1 MNITWNISPLGRY
14 FFNVLALTL
23 IYIATAQIFSR
34 QDIIPLLWIP
44 AGISQAALL
53 LLGRN
58 LWLGVALGELSRA
71 LLIGIPGTVA
81 IAFCLGCTLQ
91 AWGGVT
97 LVQFWDMHPGLN
109 RRRDVVKFLV
119 GMVLLSSLVSPT
131 IRLLGERLGSE
142 GSSGDWLL
150 LWLSNAMGLLIVT
163 PVLLTLGYSMIHSGE
178 TGGQDENKGVLEFI
192 QNLGLGG
199 FSNIRVTTNENSQTH
214 PYTFNTQ
221 QSTFSQGGF
230 CTNLTINSEK
240 KVSLPAPRNHFLEGG
255 EGSTIICQV
264 GVWLI
269 GLGIVSG
276 LVFGVFS
283 IPANSAIVVTE
294 DSITASNPI
303 GVQFYQ
309 QLATQLTEWLYQ
321 FLGQADLKYLLFPF
335 ILWAALQW
343 GQQITAL
350 GIMVVASVAFWQSA
364 EAFESP
370 NWVIVSQDGFI
381 AVFAI
386 TALIVA
392 ATITD
397 RATAYQELCD
407 RETHSRHIFA
417 RLQQTFEERTAALK
431 AANRQLL
438 AEVVEQKRM
447 EKALRK
453 NDQRLS
459 LLVKQTPLAV
469 IEWNTDGEIVDWNP
483 AAETI
488 FGYHRDEALGHPS
501 TLIVPPAAQAHI
513 KQIKARLWYDKQV
526 ARSCNQN
533 ITKDGRTIVC
543 EWYNTPLIDN
553 HGNLLG
559 IASMALDITQRQETQ
574 TALRE
579 SEERFALAIQAN
591 DSGLFDI
598 NVKTNTYYYSPQFLH
613 LIGYPEDDDSP
624 SFDELIARVHPEDLS
639 RVKATMDQ
647 LFSGELSQ
655 WKLEFRMVHTDG
667 STPWFLSRGLVLR
680 DKQDK
685 VTRIVGTH
693 TDISDRKQAEAALLE
708 REEQFRQ
715 LAENIR
721 EVFFLTTPDLSR
733 MFYLSPA
740 YEEVWG
746 RSRESLYDQPMTW
759 LDNIHPYDR
768 DRVAEALGKQLQGEQ
783 DFEEEYRILRPD
795 GSQRWVWVRTF
806 RVFNETGKMNRIAGI
821 AEDITERKHSEAEL
835 RRQTL
840 QRQLFAEI
848 TLKIRQSL
856 QLDAILQTTV
866 TEVRRILQVDRVVIY
881 QLNADGTGV
890 IMTEAVVPGWTP
902 IQGQEIYDPCFR
914 EGYLEQY
921 RQGRIR
927 AIEDLYQANL
937 EPCHIKLLKPFGVR
951 AYLIVPILQRDNLWG
966 LLIAHQCSGLRQWE
980 MFEIELLSQLADQV
994 GIALA
999 QSQLLE
1005 EQTRISQQLAEKN
1018 LHLEQARQEAESAN
1032 NAKSEFLA
1040 NMSHELRTPLNGIL
1054 GYVQVLKR
1062 EPHPTAKQQQGLSII
1077 QQCGEHLL
1085 TLLNDILDL
1094 SKIEARK
1101 MDLCLSEFQLP
1112 HFLEGIIE
1120 MVRIRADEKAIAF
1133 HYEPL
1138 SPLPKIVRGDEKRLR
1153 QVLINLLGNAI
1164 KFTDQGNITFK
1175 VGYVSAPQSETESSR
1190 KMRFQIQ
1197 DTGIGIAAEQLTNI
1211 FLPFHQIENRNRQV
1225 EGTGLGLA
1233 ISQRLVQLLG
1243 GELHVESYVGQGS
1256 TFSVDLD
1263 LPAVSPDPATDVV
1276 EDQIIIGFRGHPRKI
1291 LVADDQWQNRS
1302 IFVNLLLPLGFE
1314 VLEAINGEDCLQ
1326 QAKEEHPDAIL
1337 MDLMMPKLD
1346 GLEATRRLRKIPALR
1361 DIVVLAISA
1370 SVFGE
1375 KQQQSI
1381 TAGCNDFIG
1390 QPVQAKTLF
1399 ATLQKHL
1406 NLEWI
1411 YESTEAPS
1419 SVYPG
1424 EKLPEQ
1430 KPEVSITASEIV
1442 APPLKEMTIL
1452 YELAMMGD
1460 IKGIS
1465 EQADK
1470 LEKLDPQWVPFAKK
1484 LRRLAN
1490 GFQEKQILEFVKRYM
1505 NDK

>member
-1 MNITWNISPLGRY
+1 MNKTWNLSPLGRY
-14 FFNVLALTL
+14 FLNVLALTL

-34 QDIIPLLWIP
+34 QNIIPLLWIP
-44 AGISQAALL
+44 GGISQAALL

-58 LWLGVALGELSRA
+58 LWLGVALAELSRA
-71 LLIGIPGTVA
+71 LLMGIPGTVA
-81 IAFCLGCTLQ
+81 IASCLGCTLQ
-91 AWGGVT
+91 AWWGVT
-97 LVQFWDMHPGLN
+97 LVQSWEMHPGLN
-109 RRRDVVKFLV
+109 RRRDVIKFLV

-131 IRLLGERLGSE
+131 IRLLSE
-142 GSSGDWLL
+142 ALAGKWGAGDWLRW
-150 LWLSNAMGLLIVT
+150 WLSNAMGLLIVT
-163 PVLLTLGYSMIHSGE
+163 PVLLTQGYSVIHSE
-178 TGGQDENKGVLEFI
+178 DKQDEEVNPDLT
-192 QNLGLGG
+192 L
-199 FSNIRVTTNENSQTH
+199 
-214 PYTFNTQ
+214 
-221 QSTFSQGGF
+221 SQGGF
-230 CTNLTINSEK
+230 CTNVTINSEK
-240 KVSLPAPRNHFLEGG
+240 KFPLPAPTNHSLEQSQN
-255 EGSTIICQV
+255 STLNTQNSILLWQV

-276 LVFGVFS
+276 LVFGVFA
-283 IPANSAIVVTE
+283 IPASSLVIVTG
-294 DSITASNPI
+294 DSLTVSEPI
-303 GVQFYQ
+303 GVQFHQ
-309 QLATQLTEWLYQ
+309 QLAIQLSELLNQ
-321 FLGQADLKYLLFPF
+321 SFIQLDLKYLLFPF
-335 ILWAALQW
+335 ILWSTLQW
-343 GQQITAL
+343 GQRITTL
-350 GIMVVASVAFWQSA
+350 GIGVVASIAFWQQA
-364 EAFESP
+364 ERFESF
-370 NWVIVSQDGFI
+370 NRVIVSQDMFI
-381 AVFAI
+381 AIFAI

-392 ATITD
+392 AIVSD
-397 RATAYQELCD
+397 RAKAYQELCD
-407 RETHSRHIFA
+407 RDTQSRHILA
-417 RLQQTFEERTAALK
+417 HLDQQFQERTAALK

-438 AEVVEQKRM
+438 AEVVEQKQM

-453 NDQRLS
+453 NDQRLA
-459 LLVKQTPLAV
+459 LLVQQTPLAV
-469 IEWNTDGEIVDWNP
+469 IEWNTDGDIVDWNP

-488 FGYHRDEALGHPS
+488 FGYRRDEVLGHPS
-501 TLIVPPAAQAHI
+501 TLIVPLAAQAKV
-513 KQIKARLWYDKQV
+513 KQIKAKLWYDKQV

-533 ITKDGRTIVC
+533 ITKDGRTIIC
-543 EWYNTPLIDN
+543 EWYNTPLIDSQE
-553 HGNLLG
+553 NLVG

-598 NVKTNTYYYSPQFLH
+598 NFKTNTYYYSPQFLH
-613 LIGYPEDDDSP
+613 LIGYPKNRDTP
-624 SFDELIARVHPEDLS
+624 SFDELMARVHPEDQS
-639 RVKATMDQ
+639 MVKISIDQ
-647 LFSGELSQ
+647 LFISELSQ
-655 WKLEFRMVHTDG
+655 WKLEFRMVHSNG
-667 STPWFLSRGLVLR
+667 STLWFLSRGLVLR
-680 DKQDK
+680 DDLGK

-783 DFEEEYRILRPD
+783 DFEQEYRILRPD
-795 GSQRWVWVRTF
+795 GSERWVWVRTF
-806 RVFNETGKMNRIAGI
+806 RVFNEKGKMTRIAGI

-881 QLNADGTGV
+881 QLNADGSGV

-902 IQGQEIYDPCFR
+902 IQGQEIHDPCFR
-914 EGYLEQY
+914 EGYLDQY

-927 AIEDLYQANL
+927 AIEDLYQAGL
-937 EPCHIKLLKPFGVR
+937 EPCHIQLLQPFGVR
-951 AYLIVPILQRDNLWG
+951 ANLVVPILQRENLWG
-966 LLIAHQCSGLRQWE
+966 LLIAHQCSGPRQWE

-1018 LHLEQARQEAESAN
+1018 LHLEQARQEAETAN

-1054 GYVQVLKR
+1054 GYVQILKR

-1101 MDLCLSEFQLP
+1101 MELCLSEFQFP

-1133 HYEPL
+1133 HYQPI
-1138 SPLPKIVRGDEKRLR
+1138 SRLPKLVRGDEKRLR

-1164 KFTDQGNITFK
+1164 KFTDQGSVTLK
-1175 VGYVSAPQSETESSR
+1175 VGYISAYQPEIEASN
-1190 KMRFQIQ
+1190 KMRFQIE
-1197 DTGIGIAAEQLTNI
+1197 DTGIGIAAEQLNNI
-1211 FLPFHQIENRNRQV
+1211 FLPFHQIGSQNRQV

-1243 GELHVESYVGQGS
+1243 GELHVESHVGQGS
-1256 TFSVDLD
+1256 TFSVDLE
-1263 LPAVSPDPATDVV
+1263 LPTVSPDQAKDVV
-1276 EDQIIIGFRGHPRKI
+1276 DDRIIIGFRGDPRKI

-1302 IFVNLLLPLGFE
+1302 ILVNLLLPLGFE
-1314 VLEAINGEDCLQ
+1314 VIEAINGEDCLQ
-1326 QAKEEHPDAIL
+1326 QGQQEHPDAIL

-1346 GLEATRRLRKIPALR
+1346 GLEATRRIREMPSLR
-1361 DIVVLAISA
+1361 DTVVLAISA

-1375 KQQQSI
+1375 KQQQSLA
-1381 TAGCNDFIG
+1381 AGCDDFIG

-1411 YESTEAPS
+1411 YESDDALS
-1419 SVYPG
+1419 SAY
-1424 EKLPEQ
+1424 LPERLPAQ
-1430 KPEVSITASEIV
+1430 NTEVSITPSKIV
-1442 APPLKEMTIL
+1442 APPQKEMNVL

-1470 LEKLDPQWVPFAKK
+1470 FEQLDPQWIPFAKK

-1490 GFQEKQILEFVKRYM
+1490 GFQEKQILEFVKKYITDERS
-1505 NDK
+1505 

>member
-1 MNITWNISPLGRY
+1 MNKTWNLSPLGRY
-14 FFNVLALTL
+14 FLNVLALTL

-34 QDIIPLLWIP
+34 QNIIPLLWIP
-44 AGISQAALL
+44 GGISQAALL

-58 LWLGVALGELSRA
+58 LWLGVALAELSRA
-71 LLIGIPGTVA
+71 LLMGIPGTVA
-81 IAFCLGCTLQ
+81 IASCLGCTLQ
-91 AWGGVT
+91 AWWGVT
-97 LVQFWDMHPGLN
+97 LVQSWEMHPGLN
-109 RRRDVVKFLV
+109 RRRDVIKFLV

-131 IRLLGERLGSE
+131 IRLLSE
-142 GSSGDWLL
+142 ALAGKWGAGDWLRW
-150 LWLSNAMGLLIVT
+150 WLSNAMGLLIVT
-163 PVLLTLGYSMIHSGE
+163 PVLLTQGYSVIHSE
-178 TGGQDENKGVLEFI
+178 DKQDEEVNPDLT
-192 QNLGLGG
+192 L
-199 FSNIRVTTNENSQTH
+199 
-214 PYTFNTQ
+214 
-221 QSTFSQGGF
+221 SQGGF
-230 CTNLTINSEK
+230 CTNVTINSEK
-240 KVSLPAPRNHFLEGG
+240 KFPLPAPTNHSLEQSQN
-255 EGSTIICQV
+255 STLNTQNSILLWQV

-269 GLGIVSG
+269 GLGILSG
-276 LVFGVFS
+276 LVFGVFA
-283 IPANSAIVVTE
+283 IPASSLVIVTG
-294 DSITASNPI
+294 DSLTVSEPI
-303 GVQFYQ
+303 GVQFHQ
-309 QLATQLTEWLYQ
+309 QLAIQLSELLNQ
-321 FLGQADLKYLLFPF
+321 SFIQLDLKYLLFPF
-335 ILWAALQW
+335 ILWSTLQW
-343 GQQITAL
+343 GQRITTL
-350 GIMVVASVAFWQSA
+350 GIGVVASIAFWQQA
-364 EAFESP
+364 ERFESF
-370 NWVIVSQDGFI
+370 NRVIVSQDMFI
-381 AVFAI
+381 AIFAI

-392 ATITD
+392 AIVSD
-397 RATAYQELCD
+397 RAKAYQELCD
-407 RETHSRHIFA
+407 RDTQSRHILA
-417 RLQQTFEERTAALK
+417 HLDQQFQERTAALK

-438 AEVVEQKRM
+438 AEVVEQKQM

-453 NDQRLS
+453 NDQRLA
-459 LLVKQTPLAV
+459 LLVQQTPLAV
-469 IEWNTDGEIVDWNP
+469 IEWNTDGDIVDWNP

-488 FGYHRDEALGHPS
+488 FGYRRDEVLGHPS
-501 TLIVPPAAQAHI
+501 TLIVPLAAQAKV
-513 KQIKARLWYDKQV
+513 KQIKAKLWYDKQV

-533 ITKDGRTIVC
+533 ITKDGRTIIC
-543 EWYNTPLIDN
+543 EWYNTPLIDSQE
-553 HGNLLG
+553 NLVG

-598 NVKTNTYYYSPQFLH
+598 NFKTNTYYYSPQFLH
-613 LIGYPEDDDSP
+613 LIGYPKNRDTP
-624 SFDELIARVHPEDLS
+624 SFDELMARVHPEDQS
-639 RVKATMDQ
+639 MVKISIDQ
-647 LFSGELSQ
+647 LFISELSQ
-655 WKLEFRMVHTDG
+655 WKLEFRMVHSNG
-667 STPWFLSRGLVLR
+667 STLWFLSRGLVLR
-680 DKQDK
+680 DDLGK

-783 DFEEEYRILRPD
+783 DFEQEYRILRPD
-795 GSQRWVWVRTF
+795 GSERWVWVRTF
-806 RVFNETGKMNRIAGI
+806 RVFNEKGKMTRIAGI

-881 QLNADGTGV
+881 QLNADGSGV

-902 IQGQEIYDPCFR
+902 IQGQEIHDPCFR
-914 EGYLEQY
+914 EGYLDQY

-927 AIEDLYQANL
+927 AIEDLYQAGL
-937 EPCHIKLLKPFGVR
+937 EPCHIQLLQPFGVR
-951 AYLIVPILQRDNLWG
+951 ANLVVPILQRENLWG
-966 LLIAHQCSGLRQWE
+966 LLIAHQCSGPRQWE

-1018 LHLEQARQEAESAN
+1018 LHLEQARQEAETAN

-1054 GYVQVLKR
+1054 GYVQILKR

-1101 MDLCLSEFQLP
+1101 MELCLSEFQFP

-1133 HYEPL
+1133 HYQPI
-1138 SPLPKIVRGDEKRLR
+1138 SRLPKLVRGDEKRLR

-1164 KFTDQGNITFK
+1164 KFTDQGSVTLK
-1175 VGYVSAPQSETESSR
+1175 VGYISAYQPEIEASN
-1190 KMRFQIQ
+1190 KMRFQIE
-1197 DTGIGIAAEQLTNI
+1197 DTGIGIAAEQLNNI
-1211 FLPFHQIENRNRQV
+1211 FLPFHQIGSQNRQV

-1243 GELHVESYVGQGS
+1243 GELHVESHVGQGS
-1256 TFSVDLD
+1256 TFSVDLE
-1263 LPAVSPDPATDVV
+1263 LPTVSPDQAKDVV
-1276 EDQIIIGFRGHPRKI
+1276 DDRIIIGFRGDPRKI

-1302 IFVNLLLPLGFE
+1302 ILVNLLLPLGFE
-1314 VLEAINGEDCLQ
+1314 VIEAINGEDCLQ
-1326 QAKEEHPDAIL
+1326 QGQQEHPDAIL

-1346 GLEATRRLRKIPALR
+1346 GLEATRRIREMPSLR
-1361 DIVVLAISA
+1361 DTVVLAISA

-1375 KQQQSI
+1375 KQQQSLA
-1381 TAGCNDFIG
+1381 AGCDDFIG

-1411 YESTEAPS
+1411 YESDDALS
-1419 SVYPG
+1419 SAY
-1424 EKLPEQ
+1424 LPERLPAQ
-1430 KPEVSITASEIV
+1430 NTEVSITPSKIV
-1442 APPLKEMTIL
+1442 APPQKEMNVL

-1470 LEKLDPQWVPFAKK
+1470 FEQLDPQWIPFAKK

-1490 GFQEKQILEFVKRYM
+1490 GFQEKQILEFVKKYITDERS
-1505 NDK
+1505 

>member
-1 MNITWNISPLGRY
+1 MNITWNLSPFRRY
-14 FFNVLALTL
+14 CLNVFALTL
-23 IYIATAQIFSR
+23 IYIATAQIFSH
-34 QDIIPLLWIP
+34 QDIIPFIWIP
-44 AGISQAALL
+44 AGISQAVLL

-58 LWLGVALGELSRA
+58 LWLGVALAELSRA
-71 LLIGIPGTVA
+71 LFMGIPGTIA
-81 IAFCLGCTLQ
+81 IASCLGCTLQ
-91 AWGGVT
+91 AWCGVT
-97 LVQFWDMHPGLN
+97 LVQSWEMQPGLN

-119 GMVLLSSLVSPT
+119 GMVLLSSLISPT
-131 IRLLGERLGSE
+131 IRLLGEVVAGDW
-142 GSSGDWLL
+142 GAGDWLGW
-150 LWLSNAMGLLIVT
+150 WLSNVMGLLGVT
-163 PVLLTLGYSMIHSGE
+163 PVLLTQGNSMMQSGDE
-178 TGGQDENKGVLEFI
+178 GDEGDGGDGEDGGVMPFI
-192 QNLGLGG
+192 RNLGKGG
-199 FSNIRVTTNENSQTH
+199 FSPIW
-214 PYTFNTQ
+214 FK
-221 QSTFSQGGF
+221 
-230 CTNLTINSEK
+230 SETMVVK
-240 KVSLPAPRNHFLEGG
+240 PAPTSYG
-255 EGSTIICQV
+255 EGSTLIIQI

-269 GLGIVSG
+269 GLATISG

-283 IPANSAIVVTE
+283 IPASSSVMITDSSVT
-294 DSITASNPI
+294 DSSLI
-303 GVQFYQ
+303 GVQFHQ
-309 QLATQLTEWLYQ
+309 QLATQLTQLLHQ
-321 FLGQADLKYLLFPF
+321 SLGQVDLKYLLFPLM
-335 ILWAALQW
+335 LWSALQW
-343 GQQITAL
+343 SQRITTL
-350 GIMVVASVAFWQSA
+350 GIGVVASIAFWQQA
-364 EAFESP
+364 ERFESF
-370 NWVIVSQDGFI
+370 NWDIVSQDLFI
-381 AVFAI
+381 AILSI

-392 ATITD
+392 AIVSD

-407 RETHSRHIFA
+407 RDTQSRH
-417 RLQQTFEERTAALK
+417 LVEQLNQQFQERTAALK

-438 AEVVEQKRM
+438 AEVVEQKQM

-453 NDQRLS
+453 NDQRLA
-459 LLVKQTPLAV
+459 LLVQQTPLAV
-469 IEWNTDGEIVDWNP
+469 IEWNIDGDIVDWNP

-488 FGYHRDEALGHPS
+488 FGYRREEALGHPS
-501 TLIVPPAAQAHI
+501 TLIVPPVAQAQI
-513 KQIKARLWYDKQV
+513 KQIKAKLWYDKQV

-533 ITKDGRTIVC
+533 ITKDGRTIIC
-543 EWYNTPLIDN
+543 EWYNTPLIDSQ
-553 HGNLLG
+553 GNLVG

-598 NVKTNTYYYSPQFLH
+598 NFKTKTYYYSPQFLH
-613 LIGYPEDDDSP
+613 LIGYPEDRDTP
-624 SFDELIARVHPEDLS
+624 SFDELMGRVHPEDQS
-639 RVKATMDQ
+639 MVKTSIDQ
-647 LFSGELSQ
+647 LFISELSQ
-655 WKLEFRMVHTDG
+655 WKLEFRMIHTEG
-667 STPWFLSRGLVLR
+667 SIPWFLSRGLVLR
-680 DKQDK
+680 DNQGK

-783 DFEEEYRILRPD
+783 DFEQEYRILRPD
-795 GSQRWVWVRTF
+795 GSERWVWVRTF
-806 RVFNETGKMNRIAGI
+806 RVFNDKGKMTRIAGI
-821 AEDITERKHSEAEL
+821 AEDITERKYSEAEL

-881 QLNADGTGV
+881 QLNDDGTGV

-927 AIEDLYQANL
+927 AIEDLYQADL
-937 EPCHIKLLKPFGVR
+937 EPCHIELLQPFGVR
-951 AYLIVPILQRDNLWG
+951 ANLIVPILQRENLWG
-966 LLIAHQCSGLRQWE
+966 LLIAHQCSGPRQWE
-980 MFEIELLSQLADQV
+980 MFEIELLNQLADQV

-1018 LHLEQARQEAESAN
+1018 VHLEQARKEAETAN
-1032 NAKSEFLA
+1032 HAKSEFLA

-1054 GYVQVLKR
+1054 GYVQILKR
-1062 EPHPTAKQQQGLSII
+1062 EPQPTAKQQQGLTVI

-1101 MDLCLSEFQLP
+1101 MDLCLSEFQFP

-1120 MVRIRADEKAIAF
+1120 MMRIRADEKAIAF
-1133 HYEPL
+1133 HYQPF
-1138 SPLPKIVRGDEKRLR
+1138 SHLPKIVRGDEKRLR

-1164 KFTDQGNITFK
+1164 KFTDQGSITLK
-1175 VGYVSAPQSETESSR
+1175 VGYLSAQQPEADSVNP
-1190 KMRFQIQ
+1190 MRFQIE

-1211 FLPFHQIENRNRQV
+1211 FLPFHQIGDQNRQV

-1243 GELHVESYVGQGS
+1243 GKLQVESHLGQGS
-1256 TFSVDLD
+1256 TFYVDLD
-1263 LPAVSPDPATDVV
+1263 LPTVFPDQTSDVV
-1276 EDQIIIGFRGHPRKI
+1276 EDKIIIGFQGYPRKI

-1302 IFVNLLLPLGFE
+1302 ILVNLLLPLGFN

-1326 QAKEEHPDAIL
+1326 QAQKEQPDAIL

-1346 GLEATRRLRKIPALR
+1346 GLAATRQIRESPSLRE
-1361 DIVVLAISA
+1361 IVILAISA
-1370 SVFGE
+1370 SVFGD

-1381 TAGCNDFIG
+1381 DAGCDDFIS
-1390 QPVQAKTLF
+1390 QPIQAKTLF

-1411 YESTEAPS
+1411 YESKEAPRS
-1419 SVYPG
+1419 AYP
-1424 EKLPEQ
+1424 PENQ
-1430 KPEVSITASEIV
+1430 PEPNSTISITPAKFV
-1442 APPLKEMTIL
+1442 APPQKEMKIL

-1470 LEKLDPQWVPFAKK
+1470 LEQLDQQWVAFAQK
-1484 LRRLAN
+1484 LRSLAK
-1490 GFQEKQILEFVKRYM
+1490 GFKEKQILEFVKKYM
-1505 NDK
+1505 E

>member
-1 MNITWNISPLGRY
+1 MNKTWNLSPLGRY
-14 FFNVLALTL
+14 FLNLLALTL

-34 QDIIPLLWIP
+34 QTIIPLIWIP

-58 LWLGVALGELSRA
+58 LWLGVALAELSRA
-71 LLIGIPGTVA
+71 LFLGIPGTVA
-81 IAFCLGCTLQ
+81 ISSCLGCTLQ
-91 AWGGVT
+91 AWWGVT
-97 LVQFWDMHPGLN
+97 LVQSWEMHPGLN
-109 RRRDVVKFLV
+109 HRRDVVKFLV

-131 IRLLGERLGSE
+131 IRLLGEVLVGE
-142 GSSGDWLL
+142 WGAGDWLRW
-150 LWLSNAMGLLIVT
+150 WLSNAMGLLIVT
-163 PVLLTLGYSMIHSGE
+163 PILLTQSYSVMQSGDE
-178 TGGQDENKGVLEFI
+178 GNEGEGEDGGNGDDREVMQFI
-192 QNLGLGG
+192 QNLGKGG
-199 FSNIRVTTNENSQTH
+199 FRHIWVKSETRVVKPATTT
-214 PYTFNTQ
+214 
-221 QSTFSQGGF
+221 
-230 CTNLTINSEK
+230 
-240 KVSLPAPRNHFLEGG
+240 
-255 EGSTIICQV
+255 STIIWQV

-283 IPANSAIVVTE
+283 IPASSSVMVTG

-303 GVQFYQ
+303 GVQFHQ
-309 QLATQLTEWLYQ
+309 QIATQLSELLNQ
-321 FLGQADLKYLLFPF
+321 PFFQVDLKYLLFPF
-335 ILWAALQW
+335 ILGSALQW
-343 GQQITAL
+343 GQRITTL
-350 GIMVVASVAFWQSA
+350 GIGVVASIAFWQQA
-364 EAFESP
+364 ERFESF
-370 NWVIVSQDGFI
+370 NRVIVSQDVFI
-381 AVFAI
+381 AIFAI

-392 ATITD
+392 AIVSD

-407 RETHSRHIFA
+407 RDTQSCYIVAH
-417 RLQQTFEERTAALK
+417 LDQQFQERTAALK

-438 AEVVEQKRM
+438 AEVVEQKQM

-453 NDQRLS
+453 NDQRFA
-459 LLVKQTPLAV
+459 LLVQQTPLAV
-469 IEWNTDGEIVDWNP
+469 IEWNTDGHIVDWNP

-488 FGYHRDEALGHPS
+488 FGYRRDEALGHPS
-501 TLIVPPAAQAHI
+501 TLIVPAAAQAQI
-513 KQIKARLWYDKQV
+513 KQIKAKLWYDKQV

-533 ITKDGRTIVC
+533 ITKDGRIIIC
-543 EWYNTPLIDN
+543 EWYNTPLIDSQ
-553 HGNLLG
+553 GNLLG
-559 IASMALDITQRQETQ
+559 IASMALDITQRQQTQ

-598 NVKTNTYYYSPQFLH
+598 NFKTKTYYYSPQFLH
-613 LIGYPEDDDSP
+613 LIGYPEDRDTP
-624 SFDELIARVHPEDLS
+624 SFDELMARVHPEDQS
-639 RVKATMDQ
+639 MVKISIDQ
-647 LFSGELSQ
+647 LFISELSQ
-655 WKLEFRMVHTDG
+655 WKLEFRMVYTDG

-680 DKQDK
+680 DDKGK

-746 RSRESLYDQPMTW
+746 RSRESLYGQPMTW

-783 DFEEEYRILRPD
+783 DFEQEYRILRPD
-795 GSQRWVWVRTF
+795 GSERWVWVRTF
-806 RVFNETGKMNRIAGI
+806 RVFDDKGKMTRIAGI
-821 AEDITERKHSEAEL
+821 AEDITERKYSEAEL

-856 QLDAILQTTV
+856 KLDAILQTTV

-881 QLNADGTGV
+881 QLNDDGTGV

-914 EGYLEQY
+914 EGYLDQY

-927 AIEDLYQANL
+927 AIEDLYQADL
-937 EPCHIKLLKPFGVR
+937 EPCHIELLQPFGVR
-951 AYLIVPILQRDNLWG
+951 ANLVVPILQRENLWG
-966 LLIAHQCSGLRQWE
+966 LLIAHQCSGPRQWE

-1018 LHLEQARQEAESAN
+1018 LHLEQARQEAETAN
-1032 NAKSEFLA
+1032 HAKSEFLA

-1101 MDLCLSEFQLP
+1101 MDLCLSEFQFP

-1133 HYEPL
+1133 HYQPL
-1138 SPLPKIVRGDEKRLR
+1138 SLLPKIVRGDEKRLR

-1164 KFTDQGNITFK
+1164 KFTDQGSITFK
-1175 VGYVSAPQSETESSR
+1175 VGYTSAQAPATEASST
-1190 KMRFQIQ
+1190 MRFQIE
-1197 DTGIGIAAEQLTNI
+1197 DTGIGIAAEQLNDI
-1211 FLPFHQIENRNRQV
+1211 FLPFHQIGDRNRQV

-1243 GELHVESYVGQGS
+1243 GELHVESNVGQGS
-1256 TFSVDLD
+1256 TFYVDLE
-1263 LPAVSPDPATDVV
+1263 LPAVSPDQAIDVV
-1276 EDQIIIGFRGHPRKI
+1276 EDRIISGFRGYPRKI
-1291 LVADDQWQNRS
+1291 LIADDQWQNRS
-1302 IFVNLLLPLGFE
+1302 ILVNLLLPLGFE

-1326 QAKEEHPDAIL
+1326 QAQQEHPDAIL
-1337 MDLMMPKLD
+1337 MDLIMPKLD
-1346 GLEATRRLRKIPALR
+1346 GLEATRRIREIPSLR
-1361 DIVVLAISA
+1361 DTIVLAISA

-1375 KQQQSI
+1375 KQQQSLA
-1381 TAGCNDFIG
+1381 AGCDDFIG
-1390 QPVQAKTLF
+1390 QPIQAKTLF

-1406 NLEWI
+1406 DLEWI
-1411 YESTEAPS
+1411 YESDDAPS
-1419 SVYPG
+1419 SAYPS
-1424 EKLPEQ
+1424 EKLPDQ
-1430 KPEVSITASEIV
+1430 NAEVSITTSKIV
-1442 APPLKEMTIL
+1442 APPQKEMNVL

-1470 LEKLDPQWVPFAKK
+1470 LEQLDSRWVLFAKK

-1490 GFQEKQILEFVKRYM
+1490 GFQEKQILEFVKKYM
-1505 NDK
+1505 NDRGD

>member
-1 MNITWNISPLGRY
+1 MNKTWNLSPLRRY
-14 FFNVLALTL
+14 CLNVFALTL

-34 QDIIPLLWIP
+34 QTIIPLIWIP

-53 LLGRN
+53 FLGRN
-58 LWLGVALGELSRA
+58 LWLGVALAELSRA
-71 LLIGIPGTVA
+71 LLMGIPGTVA
-81 IAFCLGCTLQ
+81 IASCLGCTLQ
-91 AWGGVT
+91 AWWGVT
-97 LVQFWDMHPGLN
+97 LVQSWEMHPGLN

-131 IRLLGERLGSE
+131 IRLLGEVVAGE
-142 GSSGDWLL
+142 WGAKDWLGW
-150 LWLSNAMGLLIVT
+150 WLSNVMGLLVVT
-163 PVLLTLGYSMIHSGE
+163 PVLLTQSYSVMQSGDE
-178 TGGQDENKGVLEFI
+178 GNEGDGEDGGNGDDREVMQFI
-192 QNLGLGG
+192 QNLGKGG
-199 FSNIRVTTNENSQTH
+199 FRHIWVKSETRVV
-214 PYTFNTQ
+214 
-221 QSTFSQGGF
+221 
-230 CTNLTINSEK
+230 K
-240 KVSLPAPRNHFLEGG
+240 PAPTT
-255 EGSTIICQV
+255 STIIWQV

-283 IPANSAIVVTE
+283 IPASSSVMVTG
-294 DSITASNPI
+294 DSLTVSEPI
-303 GVQFYQ
+303 GVQFHQ
-309 QLATQLTEWLYQ
+309 QLATQLSELFNQ
-321 FLGQADLKYLLFPF
+321 PFFQVDLKYLLFPF
-335 ILWAALQW
+335 ILGSALQW
-343 GQQITAL
+343 GQRITTL
-350 GIMVVASVAFWQSA
+350 GIGVVASIAFWQQA
-364 EAFESP
+364 ERFESF
-370 NWVIVSQDGFI
+370 NRVIVSQDVFI
-381 AVFAI
+381 AIFAI

-392 ATITD
+392 AIVSD
-397 RATAYQELCD
+397 RAKAYQELCD
-407 RETHSRHIFA
+407 RDTQSCYIVAH
-417 RLQQTFEERTAALK
+417 LDQQFQERTAALK

-438 AEVVEQKRM
+438 AEVVEQKQM

-453 NDQRLS
+453 NDQRFA
-459 LLVKQTPLAV
+459 LLVQQTPLAV
-469 IEWNTDGEIVDWNP
+469 IEWNTDGHIVDWNP

-488 FGYHRDEALGHPS
+488 FGYRRDEALGHPS
-501 TLIVPPAAQAHI
+501 TLIVPAAAQAQI
-513 KQIKARLWYDKQV
+513 KQIKAKLWYDKQV

-533 ITKDGRTIVC
+533 ITKDGRIIIC
-543 EWYNTPLIDN
+543 EWYNTPLIDSQ
-553 HGNLLG
+553 GNLLG
-559 IASMALDITQRQETQ
+559 IASMALDITQRQQTQ

-598 NVKTNTYYYSPQFLH
+598 NFKTKTYYYSPQFLH
-613 LIGYPEDDDSP
+613 LIGYPEDRDTP
-624 SFDELIARVHPEDLS
+624 SFDELMARVHPEDQS
-639 RVKATMDQ
+639 MVKISIDQ
-647 LFSGELSQ
+647 LFISELSQ
-655 WKLEFRMVHTDG
+655 WKLEFRMVYTDG

-680 DKQDK
+680 DDKGK

-746 RSRESLYDQPMTW
+746 RSRESLYGQPMTW

-783 DFEEEYRILRPD
+783 DFEQEYRILRPD
-795 GSQRWVWVRTF
+795 GSERWVWVRTF
-806 RVFNETGKMNRIAGI
+806 RVFNDKGKMTRIAGI
-821 AEDITERKHSEAEL
+821 AEDITERKYSEAEL

-856 QLDAILQTTV
+856 KLDAILQTTV

-881 QLNADGTGV
+881 QLNDDGTGV

-927 AIEDLYQANL
+927 AIEDLYQADL
-937 EPCHIKLLKPFGVR
+937 EPCHIELLQPFGVR
-951 AYLIVPILQRDNLWG
+951 ANLVVPILQRENLWG
-966 LLIAHQCSGLRQWE
+966 LLIAHQCSGPRQWE

-1018 LHLEQARQEAESAN
+1018 LHLEQARQEAETAN
-1032 NAKSEFLA
+1032 HAKSEFLA

-1101 MDLCLSEFQLP
+1101 MDLCVSEFQFP

-1133 HYEPL
+1133 HYQPL
-1138 SPLPKIVRGDEKRLR
+1138 SLLPKIVRGDEKRLR

-1164 KFTDQGNITFK
+1164 KFTDQGSITFK
-1175 VGYVSAPQSETESSR
+1175 VGYTSAQAPATEASST
-1190 KMRFQIQ
+1190 MRFQIE
-1197 DTGIGIAAEQLTNI
+1197 DTGIGIAAEQLNDI
-1211 FLPFHQIENRNRQV
+1211 FLPFHQIGDRNRQV

-1243 GELHVESYVGQGS
+1243 GELHVESHVGQGS
-1256 TFSVDLD
+1256 TFYVDVD
-1263 LPAVSPDPATDVV
+1263 LPAVSRDQAMDVV
-1276 EDQIIIGFRGHPRKI
+1276 EDRIIIGFRGYPRKI
-1291 LVADDQWQNRS
+1291 LIADDQWQNRS
-1302 IFVNLLLPLGFE
+1302 ILVNLLLPLGFE

-1326 QAKEEHPDAIL
+1326 QAQQEHPDAIL
-1337 MDLMMPKLD
+1337 MDLIMPKLD
-1346 GLEATRRLRKIPALR
+1346 GLEATRRIREIPSLR
-1361 DIVVLAISA
+1361 DTIVLAISA

-1375 KQQQSI
+1375 KQQQSLA
-1381 TAGCNDFIG
+1381 AGCDDFIG
-1390 QPVQAKTLF
+1390 QPIQAKTLF

-1406 NLEWI
+1406 DLEWI
-1411 YESTEAPS
+1411 YESDDAPS
-1419 SVYPG
+1419 SAYPS
-1424 EKLPEQ
+1424 EKLPDQ
-1430 KPEVSITASEIV
+1430 NAEVSITTSKIV
-1442 APPLKEMTIL
+1442 APPQKEMNVL

-1470 LEKLDPQWVPFAKK
+1470 LEQLDSRWVLFAKK

-1490 GFQEKQILEFVKRYM
+1490 GFQEKQILEFVKKYM
-1505 NDK
+1505 NDRGD